1 MSRLPR
7 PPTIGR
13 MKTTASR
20 LVSLLLC
27 LTLAGCGGGSAAT
40 STLPSNLRGLPNLGA
55 TCFVNAALQVIAH
68 SPTLRA
74 RAAANWPQ
82 LGLEAFF
89 QAYDSGQPQALLTA
103 LQGVVGALRAS
114 AGYASCAGAGSLA
127 SLWDNGL
134 AADPPGL
141 ALGAYSVTDPA
152 QIPQQ
157 LAQGQREFLM
167 AVAQVAGTVTGGPLD
182 YASLASPQRLQA
194 LVYNTGGH
202 YVAYLSQAGSW
213 YALDDAQVSAVT
225 PQALAALPIGL
236 GVGFELAVYSSP

>member
-1 MSRLPR
+1 
-7 PPTIGR
+7 
-13 MKTTASR
+13 MKTHACR
-20 LVSLLLC
+20 FAALLLC
-27 LTLAGCGGGSAAT
+27 LTLGGCGGGGGGGNAPP
-40 STLPSNLRGLPNLGA
+40 LPSNLHGLPNLGA
-55 TCFVNAALQVIAH
+55 TCFLNAALQVITH

-82 LGLEAFF
+82 LGLAGFF
-89 QAYDSGQPQALLTA
+89 QAYDGGQPQALQTA

-114 AGYASCAGAGSLA
+114 AGYASCTGGGSLA

-134 AADPPGL
+134 GASPPGL

-182 YASLASPQRLQA
+182 YASLASPQQLQA

-202 YVAYLSQAGSW
+202 YVAYLSQGGSW

>member
-1 MSRLPR
+1 
-7 PPTIGR
+7 
-13 MKTTASR
+13 MKTHACR
-20 LVSLLLC
+20 FAALLLC
-27 LTLAGCGGGSAAT
+27 LTLGGCGGGGGGGNAPP
-40 STLPSNLRGLPNLGA
+40 LPSNLHGLPNLGA
-55 TCFVNAALQVIAH
+55 TCFLNAALQVITH

-82 LGLEAFF
+82 LGLAGFF
-89 QAYDSGQPQALLTA
+89 QAYDGGQPQALQTA

-114 AGYASCAGAGSLA
+114 AGYASCTGGGSLA
-127 SLWDNGL
+127 SLWDNSLG
-134 AADPPGL
+134 ASPPGL

-167 AVAQVAGTVTGGPLD
+167 AVAQVGATVTGGPLD
-182 YASLASPQRLQA
+182 YASLASPQQLQA

-202 YVAYLSQAGSW
+202 YVAYLSQGGSW